1 MDNPIIGIYISDERS
16 ETAGGIV
23 IYTVHADGKRVR
35 GEIAPDMVNAYKVP
49 VLN

>member
-1 MDNPIIGIYISDERS
+1 MNNPVIGIYISDEKC

-23 IYTVHADGKRVR
+23 IYTVHQNGERVR

>member
-1 MDNPIIGIYISDERS
+1 MENPVIGIYISDEVS

-23 IYTVHADGKRVR
+23 IYIIHQDGERVR

-49 VLN
+49 ILN